1 MKILYLQA
9 YYTPE
14 IAASLYITDD
24 ILSGMVNA
32 GHTVDLYVPTP
43 TRGIDRAVRKQYAGR
58 KKEVL
63 YDGKLTVHRVSLYNE
78 SKNTVSRMIRY
89 LIMNVQFIFKSL
101 SSDADILFC
110 ESTPPTQGMMA
121 GIIKSIKKMPYV
133 YNLQDIFPDSLVNTG
148 LSHDDSLAWKIGRK
162 IEDFSYSKADK
173 IIAISDD
180 FKNNILNK
188 GVPLGKIVV
197 VPNWGDI
204 QGVTVVERKDNLLF
218 KRYNLDEKL
227 FYISYSGNI
236 GFTQNIDM
244 LLDCAKKLEVELP
257 DLRFLLIGD
266 GAAKADAEKRITAEG
281 INNVILIPFQP
292 YEDIAHVFS
301 AGDAGLIISKKGV
314 GNNSVPS
321 KTWGYMAAER
331 PILASFDIDSEL
343 CRLIDKVGCGI
354 TCEANDC
361 IALAKSIKTLYD
373 NRREFAEVG
382 VKGRQYLTEELDRD
396 KCVSAYIKTLEEVIN
411 KRNE

>member
-9 YYTPE
+9 YYNPE
-14 IAASLYITDD
+14 IAASLYLTDD
-24 ILSGMVNA
+24 ILAGMVKA

-43 TRGIDRAVRKQYAGR
+43 TRGIDKNIRKQYIHR

-63 YDGKLTVHRVSLYNE
+63 YDGALTVHRVSLYNE

-121 GIIKSIKKMPYV
+121 GIIKSIKKMPCV
-133 YNLQDIFPDSLVNTG
+133 YNLQDIFPDSLINTG
-148 LSHDDSLAWKIGRK
+148 LSHNDSFAWKIGRK
-162 IEDFSYSKADK
+162 IEDFSYEKADK

-180 FKNNILNK
+180 FKNNILKK
-188 GVPLGKIVV
+188 GVPEEKIVV
-197 VPNWGDI
+197 VPNWGDT
-204 QGVTVVERKDNLLF
+204 QGVTVVNRADNLLF
-218 KRYNLDEKL
+218 KRYNLDESL

-236 GFTQNIDM
+236 GYTQNTDM
-244 LLDCAKKLEVELP
+244 LLDCAKKLADELP

-266 GAAKADAEKRITAEG
+266 GAAKADVEKRITAEG
-281 INNVILIPFQP
+281 INNVILIPYQP

-301 AGDAGLIISKKGV
+301 VGDVGLIISKQGV
-314 GNNSVPS
+314 GSNSVPS

-331 PILASFDIDSEL
+331 PILASFDLDSDL
-343 CRLIDKVGCGI
+343 CRLINKVGCGV
-354 TCEANDC
+354 TCEANDLS
-361 IALAKSIKTLYD
+361 ALEDGIRTVYN
-373 NRREFAEVG
+373 NRQKYAEVG
-382 VKGRQYLTEELDRD
+382 IKGRKYLVEELDRD
-396 KCVSAYIKTLEEVIN
+396 KCVGAYIKTLEDVIS
-411 KRNE
+411 K

>member
-14 IAASLYITDD
+14 IAASLYLTDD
-24 ILSGMVNA
+24 IIDGMVKA

-43 TRGIDRAVRKQYAGR
+43 TRGISRDVRKQYVHR

-78 SKNTVSRMIRY
+78 SMNTVGRMVRY
-89 LIMNVQFIFKSL
+89 LIMNIQFIFKSL

-148 LSHDDSLAWKIGRK
+148 LSVEDSAAWKIGR
-162 IEDFSYSKADK
+162 IVEDFSYKKADK

-180 FKNNILNK
+180 FKNNILKK
-188 GVPLGKIVV
+188 GVPEDKIVV
-197 VPNWGDI
+197 VPNWGDT
-204 QGVTVVERKDNLLF
+204 QGVTVVERSENLLF
-218 KRYNLDEKL
+218 KRYSLDKDL

-236 GFTQNIDM
+236 GYTQNMDM
-244 LLDCAKKLEVELP
+244 LLDCAKKLRNELP
-257 DLRFLLIGD
+257 DVRFLLIGD
-266 GAAKADAEKRITAEG
+266 GAAKADVEKRVQSENID
-281 INNVILIPFQP
+281 NVILLPFQP

-301 AGDAGLIISKKGV
+301 AGDAGLIISKQGV
-314 GNNSVPS
+314 GENSVPS
-321 KTWGYMAAER
+321 KTWGYMAAQR
-331 PILASFDIDSEL
+331 PILASFDINSDL
-343 CRLIDKVGCGI
+343 CRLIDKVGCGV
-354 TCEANDC
+354 TCEAND
-361 IALAKSIKTLYD
+361 
-373 NRREFAEVG
+373 AEAFVNG
-382 VKGRQYLTEELDRD
+382 VKELYKNRKAYAERGEKGRKYLTEELHRD
-396 KCVSAYIKTLEEVIN
+396 KCVGIYVKTLEDII
-411 KRNE
+411 KK

>member
-14 IAASLYITDD
+14 IVASSYLTND
-24 ILSGMVNA
+24 IIDGMIKA

-43 TRGIDRAVRKQYAGR
+43 TRGIDRSVRKQYIHK

-78 SKNTVSRMIRY
+78 SMNTVGRMIRY

-133 YNLQDIFPDSLVNTG
+133 YNLQDIFPDSLINTG

-162 IEDFSYSKADK
+162 IEDFSYDKADK

-180 FKNNILNK
+180 FKNNILKK
-188 GVPLGKIVV
+188 GVPEEKIVV
-197 VPNWGDI
+197 VPNWGDM
-204 QGVTVVERKDNLLF
+204 QGVTVVDRKDNLLF
-218 KRYNLDEKL
+218 KRYNLDENL

-236 GFTQNIDM
+236 GYTQNTDM
-244 LLDCAKKLEVELP
+244 LLDCAKNLASELP

-266 GAAKADAEKRITAEG
+266 GAAKADVEKRIVSEG
-281 INNVILIPFQP
+281 IKNVILIPYQP

-301 AGDAGLIISKKGV
+301 VGDVGLIISKQGI
-314 GNNSVPS
+314 GSNSVPS

-331 PILASFDIDSEL
+331 PILASFDLDSDL
-343 CRLIDKVGCGI
+343 CRLINKVGCGV

-361 IALAKSIKTLYD
+361 DALADGIRTLYN
-373 NRREFAEVG
+373 NRKKYAEVG
-382 VKGRQYLTEELDRD
+382 IYGRKYLVEELDRD
-396 KCVSAYIKTLEEVIN
+396 KCVGVYIKTLEDVII
-411 KRNE
+411 K

>member
-43 TRGIDRAVRKQYAGR
+43 TRGIDRAVRKQYAAR

-121 GIIKSIKKMPYV
+121 GIIKSIKKLPYV
-133 YNLQDIFPDSLVNTG
+133 YNLQDIFPDSLINTG
-148 LSHDDSLAWKIGRK
+148 LSEADSLAWKIGRK
-162 IEDFSYSKADK
+162 IEDYSYRKADK

-188 GVPLGKIVV
+188 GVPAEKIVV
-197 VPNWGDI
+197 VPNWGDV
-204 QGVTVVERKDNLLF
+204 QGVTVVSRKDNLLF
-218 KRYNLDEKL
+218 KRYNIDENL

-244 LLDCAKKLEVELP
+244 LLDCAKKLESELP

-266 GAAKADAEKRITAEG
+266 GAAKADAEKRIACEG

-301 AGDAGLIISKKGV
+301 AGDVGLIISKQGV
-314 GNNSVPS
+314 GSNSVPS

-331 PILASFDIDSEL
+331 PILASFDADSDL
-343 CRLIDKVGCGI
+343 CRLINKVGCGI

-361 IALAKSIKTLYD
+361 IALENDIKTLYN
-373 NRREFAEVG
+373 NRREFAEMG
-382 VKGRQYLTEELDRD
+382 ANGRKYLTEELDRD

-411 KRNE
+411 K